1 MIKFS
6 TLFKTVASNFATALN
21 TANEHNALSND
32 RNRRIWNWADAARKK
47 AEAHA
52 RWLKDQAEAHARR
65 AAAAARRKAEQARAH
80 ARRLK
85 AQAEAHARRA
95 AAAARR
101 KAEQARAHAHR
112 VAAEARRKAEQ
123 ARAHARRVAAEA
135 RRKAEQAARAF
146 VNTIQNKFGGFNG
159 VLKAFRI
166 GFFFM

>member
-80 ARRLK
+80 ERWLK
-85 AQAEAHARRA
+85 AQAEEHARRA

-101 KAEQARAHAHR
+101 KAEQARAHA
-112 VAAEARRKAEQ
+112 RRLTSCQ
-123 ARAHARRVAAEA
+123 YTYGYNVYLGGYPRSTGRRRYRSAV
-135 RRKAEQAARAF
+135 
-146 VNTIQNKFGGFNG
+146 
-159 VLKAFRI
+159 
-166 GFFFM
+166 